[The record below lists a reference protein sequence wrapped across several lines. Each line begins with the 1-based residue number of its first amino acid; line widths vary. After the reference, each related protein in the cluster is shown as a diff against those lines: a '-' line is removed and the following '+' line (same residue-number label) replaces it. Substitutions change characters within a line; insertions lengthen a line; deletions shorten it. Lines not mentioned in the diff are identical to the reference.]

1 MKKIV
6 LVMLLM
12 AMVLTACGDTG
23 KSEPVTKE
31 YTYSDD
37 SSEAE
42 GLAYHEKWT
51 IEGLDDVLY
60 KTSVVYTYTFD
71 DLDAWKES
79 IEETK
84 ASLDSEIKEL
94 QGPFGS
100 PYITIEYKMDGNSL
114 IATEITDYKTASDD
128 GKNVDG
134 GIDSGLMTSEEYYSV
149 EKVCEQL
156 ENAGYT
162 LVD

>member
-37 SSEAE
+37 SSE

-162 LVD
+162 LAE

>member
-12 AMVLTACGDTG
+12 AMVLTACGDTD

-37 SSEAE
+37 SSE

-134 GIDSGLMTSEEYYSV
+134 GIDSGLMTSKEYYSV
-149 EKVCEQL
+149 ENVCEQL

-162 LVD
+162 LAE

>member
-12 AMVLTACGDTG
+12 AMVLTACGDTD

-37 SSEAE
+37 SSE

-134 GIDSGLMTSEEYYSV
+134 GIDSGLMTSKEYYSV

-162 LVD
+162 LAE

>member
-1 MKKIV
+1 MRKIV

-37 SSEAE
+37 SSEE
-42 GLAYHEKWT
+42 LAYHEKWT

-162 LVD
+162 LVE

>member
-1 MKKIV
+1 MRKIV

-37 SSEAE
+37 SSE

-162 LVD
+162 LVE

>member
-37 SSEAE
+37 SSE